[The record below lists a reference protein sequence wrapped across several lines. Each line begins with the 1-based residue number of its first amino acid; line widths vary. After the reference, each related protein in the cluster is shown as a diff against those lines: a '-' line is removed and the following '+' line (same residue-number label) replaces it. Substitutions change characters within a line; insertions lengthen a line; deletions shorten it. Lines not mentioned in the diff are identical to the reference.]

1 MRRQTLRYIYFT
13 IVIVAIIVIAGSVLL
28 QLRSTSSP
36 LIGQSISN
44 DVYNQLLEI
53 SNQGYNISALPTN
66 YFKVLPLNFSSNGK
80 PAIIYVG
87 AEWCPYCAAE
97 RWALIIALL
106 RFGNFSN
113 LEYMLSSSTDVYPNT
128 PTFTFANSTYSSP
141 YISFYGIEYQD
152 RNYQPLDKVPTQI
165 YNMWE
170 EYGNLSIPF
179 IITEYY
185 YKVGT
190 SIDPGLI
197 SGHNWTYVLEQLQN
211 PNSLV
216 YKEIYS
222 EANLITEM
230 ICKVDGYK
238 PYNVCSHFMQDSSN
252 SSPLYLVP
260 SLPSQRRDSS
270 VSGSSIPPLIQDY
283 ISHFVSSQKAPT

>member
-1 MRRQTLRYIYFT
+1 MRRQTSRYLLIT
-13 IVIVAIIVIAGSVLL
+13 IVIIAIIVIAGSALS

-36 LIGQSISN
+36 LIDKPIAG
-44 DVYNQLLEI
+44 DVYNQLVEI
-53 SNQGYNISALPTN
+53 SNQGYNITALPTN
-66 YFKVLPLNFSSNGK
+66 DFKVLPLNFSSNGK

-87 AEWCPYCAAE
+87 AEWCPYCGAE

-113 LEYMLSSSTDVYPNT
+113 LEYMVSSPTDVYPNT
-128 PTFTFANSTYSSP
+128 PTFTFANSTYNSP

-152 RNYQPLDKVPTQI
+152 RNYQPLDKVPTPI

-170 EYGNLSIPF
+170 NYGNLSIPF
-179 IITEYY
+179 LIIGYY

-190 SIDPGLI
+190 SIDPGLL
-197 SGHNWTYVLEQLQN
+197 SGHNWTYVLDQLHN

-222 EANLITEM
+222 EANLITQM

-238 PYNVCSHFMQDSSN
+238 PYNVCSHFMQASVNSDSSLFYVSTSLRIN
-252 SSPLYLVP
+252 SGDDL
-260 SLPSQRRDSS
+260 
-270 VSGSSIPPLIQDY
+270 
-283 ISHFVSSQKAPT
+283 